1 MIQMQ
6 GGLIMRKYFLPVCLV
21 TLILFCPSCS
31 ENKNNGILGI
41 EVPVGNG
48 KVSDKTPYIVVGV
61 YEGSPAEKAG
71 IKPGDRIVQINN
83 RPIPEGMKY
92 NEIFSEHL
100 SGKPGTKVTIYIKR
114 GSEDFVYDI
123 IRAER
128 SGN

>member
-1 MIQMQ
+1 MKYMQ
-6 GGLIMRKYFLPVCLV
+6 GLHMKSEFLSISLV
-21 TLILFCPSCS
+21 SIILLCTFCSG
-31 ENKNNGILGI
+31 NKDNGILGI

-48 KVSDKTPYIVVGV
+48 KVGEKTPYIVVGV

-83 RPIPEGMKY
+83 MPITDGMKF
-92 NEIFSEHL
+92 NEIFSGHL
-100 SGKPGTKVTIYIKR
+100 SGKPGTKVTLYVKR
-114 GSEDFVYDI
+114 GSDNIVYDI